1 VSGREPKRALIL
13 AGGGLKVAFQA
24 GVLQVWLDEAGQQF
38 HLADGASGGVF
49 NLAMWCTGKT
59 GTEIADA
66 WRQTNPLDFVS
77 VNPRPWVAVSSL
89 ERFRRKVL
97 PTWGIDWQNIERPNA
112 TFNVYNF
119 SRHEL
124 QTRRPDQ
131 MNDEWLLACVSLPM
145 WFPPV
150 RIDGD
155 LYIDSVYATDA
166 NLEAAIHSGANEL
179 WVMWTVSKR
188 GRWRNGFVNQ
198 YFQIIENAA
207 VWRLKDVKRRI
218 EASNAAISAG
228 GEGEFC
234 QHIELKILCAEVP
247 LHYLLAFSADR
258 LHEAVELGVQQARA
272 WCADNDI
279 PLPNAPPLRPRRDP
293 THLRFTERMGGT
305 MAFCA
310 DTPERG
316 ARAGAESGTD
326 LAVRLTVDVGGV
338 RRFLADP
345 RHGAQLTGWV
355 ISDALGGR
363 LPVESGV
370 FNLFVHE
377 QDPKL
382 RKMLYR
388 VFFRDR
394 AGHMLTLKGEKLV
407 PRVSAP
413 HIWRDPTT
421 LFTHVL
427 RGRIEPGGDADAEVA
442 AAGIVRITPP
452 GLLLQLLSFRA
463 SGPGRVRVVAG
474 IGLVGRFFA
483 FFVGTLARIY
493 LRR

>member
-1 VSGREPKRALIL
+1 LSDPEPKRALIL

-24 GVLQVWLDEAGQQF
+24 GVLQVWLDEAGQEF

-89 ERFRRKVL
+89 ERFRKKVL
-97 PTWGIDWQNIERPNA
+97 PTWGIDWQQIERPDA

-155 LYIDSVYATDA
+155 VYIDSVYATDA
-166 NLEAAIHSGANEL
+166 NLEAAIDRGANEL
-179 WVMWTVSKR
+179 WVIWTVSKR

-207 VWRLKDVKRRI
+207 VWRLKDLERRI

-228 GEGEFC
+228 GEGEFG
-234 QHIELKILCAEVP
+234 QRIELKILYAEVP

-272 WCADNDI
+272 WCAENGI
-279 PLPNAPPLRPRRDP
+279 PLLNAPPLRPRRDS

-338 RRFLADP
+338 HRFLADP
-345 RHGAQLTGWV
+345 RHEAQLTGWV

-377 QDPKL
+377 QNPGL

-394 AGHMLTLKGEKLV
+394 AGHMLTLTGEKLV
-407 PRVSAP
+407 PRAP
-413 HIWRDPTT
+413 AHHPWRDTTT
-421 LFTHVL
+421 LFTRVL
-427 RGRIEPGGDADAEVA
+427 RGRIEPDGDPHAQVA
-442 AAGIVRITPP
+442 AAGVVRITPP

-463 SGPGRVRVVAG
+463 SGPGRVRAVAG

>member
-1 VSGREPKRALIL
+1 MSDCEPKRALIL

-89 ERFRRKVL
+89 ERFRTRVL

-119 SRHEL
+119 SRQEL

-150 RIDGD
+150 RIDGEV
-155 LYIDSVYATDA
+155 YIDSVYATDA

-179 WVMWTVSKR
+179 WVVWTVSKR

-207 VWRLKDVKRRI
+207 VWRLKDVKWRI
-218 EASNAAISAG
+218 EASNAAIRAG
-228 GEGEFC
+228 REGEFC

-272 WCADNDI
+272 WCADHDI

-345 RHGAQLTGWV
+345 RHEAQLTGWV

-363 LPVESGV
+363 LPIESGV
-370 FNLFVHE
+370 FNLFVRE
-377 QDPKL
+377 QATGL

-407 PRVSAP
+407 PRPSAP
-413 HIWRDPTT
+413 RVWRDTTT

-442 AAGIVRITPP
+442 AAGVIRITPL
-452 GLLLQLLSFRA
+452 GLLRQLLTFRA
-463 SGPGRVRVVAG
+463 SGPGRVRAVAG
-474 IGLVGRFFA
+474 IGLLGRFFV
-483 FFVGTLARIY
+483 FFVGTLARVY
-493 LRR
+493 LRH